1 MKAKKSRPE
10 SEIFAD
16 LRSLCVK
23 PGYIHTL
30 AFLCFRDNIIQYA
43 GEMKEADMRRMF
55 EPSRLIRTEINT
67 LFGLMVK
74 AEVDWS
80 LPSPLVQQEY
90 LNASE
95 SLLEELHHALS
106 GVWLQG
112 LTAAAVGNQLVNPF
126 EQAEALREPIFYGG
140 ESAYNFQYLEL
151 AAKRYAAD
159 AEWLQEHRGYSIA
172 EAATVT
178 RAVERVHAAK
188 FVSLRERMRKLPPDQ
203 WTMLPFFSV
212 SVAEVSAEA
221 RVQPEKVERILGSFA
236 LPTGERNAGFNALND
251 FNVVT
256 ATPLLLTPN
265 DEFVSLQIYSLA
277 EALYDAPFYW
287 MAQDKAYLPTLARN
301 RGAFTE
307 DFVAERLRLVF
318 GVESV
323 FPNVNLYRG
332 KDKIG
337 EIDVLVVWGNRA
349 VVVQSK
355 AKRLTLDARK
365 GNDQVIRADF
375 KKSVQDAY
383 DQAVL
388 CAKHLDDG
396 DHRLQALDGR
406 EVPLPSIFKEIYLA
420 CVVSDHYPALSFQ
433 ARQFLKT
440 VAVPRV
446 QAPLVCDV
454 FTVDAMSEMLRSPLH
469 FLSYLNRRVNYGEK
483 LLASHELTI
492 LAYHLKYN
500 LWLDP
505 EVGMMH
511 LHDDFSAGL
520 DIAMG
525 VRRAGLEG
533 AATPD
538 GILTR
543 FDATTCGRIVKDLEA
558 RPEAAIIDLGFLL
571 LSLSENTVK
580 TISRAI
586 DRICALARTDHRHHD
601 LTLAYGT
608 AEGGLT
614 IHCNEDPTPVALYR
628 LQSYC
633 ERRKYKEA
641 APRWFG
647 LCMDP
652 KSTKV
657 RFGMSLSHP
666 WVKSDEMDEA
676 TKDMQSPQP
685 AQSTLESLVS
695 GKAVRKKVGRNDPCP
710 CGSGVKHKKCC
721 LA

>member
-1 MKAKKSRPE
+1 MQAREYRPE

-23 PGYIHTL
+23 PGYIHAL

-43 GEMKEADMRRMF
+43 REIKEVDVRRMF

-74 AEVDWS
+74 AELDWS
-80 LPSPLVQQEY
+80 LPSPLVLQEY

-95 SLLEELHHALS
+95 LLLEELHHALS
-106 GVWLQG
+106 GVWMQG
-112 LTAAAVGNQLVNPF
+112 LTSEAVASRSFNPF
-126 EQAEALREPIFYGG
+126 ERAEALREPIFYGG
-140 ESAYNFQYLEL
+140 ESAYNFQYVEL
-151 AAKRYAAD
+151 AARRYAAD
-159 AEWLQEHRGYSIA
+159 AAWLQEHRGYSIA
-172 EAATVT
+172 EAAIVT

-188 FVSLRERMRKLPPDQ
+188 FITLREEMRKLHPDQ

-212 SVAEVSAEA
+212 SVAEVSTEA
-221 RVQPEKVERILGSFA
+221 GMQPEKVERILGSFA
-236 LPTGERNAGFNALND
+236 LPPGERNAGFNALND
-251 FNVVT
+251 FNVVA
-256 ATPLLLTPN
+256 ATPLLGTPN
-265 DEFVSLQIYSLA
+265 GEFISLQIYSLA

-307 DFVAERLRLVF
+307 NFVAERLCLVF
-318 GVESV
+318 GADSV
-323 FPNVNLYRG
+323 FPNVDLYRG
-332 KDKIG
+332 KNRIG
-337 EIDVLVVWGNRA
+337 EIDVLVIWGNRA
-349 VVVQSK
+349 LVVQSK
-355 AKRLTLDARK
+355 SKRLTLEARK

-375 KKSVQDAY
+375 QKSVQDAY

-388 CAKHLDDG
+388 CAQHLDDSN
-396 DHRLQALDGR
+396 HRLQALDGR
-406 EVPLPSIFKEIYLA
+406 EVALPRTLEEIYVV

-433 ARQFLKT
+433 TRQFLKT
-440 VAVPRV
+440 VELHRV
-446 QAPLVCDV
+446 QPPLVCDV

-469 FLSYLNRRVNYGEK
+469 FLSYLNRRVNYGGK

-500 LWLDP
+500 LWLNP

-511 LHDDFSAGL
+511 LNDDFSAGL

-525 VRRAGLEG
+525 VRRAGLKG
-533 AATPD
+533 AAMPD

-543 FDATTCGRIVKDLEA
+543 FNATTFGRIAKDIEA
-558 RPEAAIIDLGFLL
+558 RPEAATIDLGFLL
-571 LSLSENTVK
+571 LSLSEDTVK
-580 TISRAI
+580 NTSRAI
-586 DRICALARTDHRHHD
+586 DRICTLARTDHSHHD
-601 LTLAYGT
+601 LTLAFGT
-608 AEGGLT
+608 AKTGLT
-614 IHCNEDPTPVALYR
+614 IHCNEDPTPVALSR
-628 LQSYC
+628 LRTYC

-652 KSTKV
+652 KSNKV
-657 RFGMSLSHP
+657 RFGVSLSYP
-666 WVKSDEMDEA
+666 WVKSREMDWA

-685 AQSTLESLVS
+685 AQQTLDSLIGS
-695 GKAVRKKVGRNDPCP
+695 KAVSKKVRRNDLCP
-710 CGSGVKHKKCC
+710 CGSGLKYKKCC
-721 LA
+721 IA